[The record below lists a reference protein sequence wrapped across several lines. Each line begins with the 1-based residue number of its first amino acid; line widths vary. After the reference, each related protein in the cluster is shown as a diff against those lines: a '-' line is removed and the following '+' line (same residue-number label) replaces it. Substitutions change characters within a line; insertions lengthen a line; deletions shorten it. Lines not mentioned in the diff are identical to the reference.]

1 MSISQVLNCLF
12 VCVGKFSVAKVQ
24 NNIFPASPPKYFF
37 QLSPDFFRGTLRIRC
52 SSSLLSNVPHVARVS
67 KEFVLIAR
75 QCTARC
81 VCYENEL
88 LLYNNLCF
96 TQRKWGKAGVY
107 ALKEQTAPSP
117 GQSRLPF
124 QGVLQPPRTMRALLF
139 RFLLGAPP
147 NRYKLLTPIP
157 LRIPPLSGRGGPGNC
172 GLRWHWG
179 CLG

>member
-81 VCYENEL
+81 VCNENEL

-107 ALKEQTAPSP
+107 ALKGQTAPCP

-124 QGVLQPPRTMRALLF
+124 
-139 RFLLGAPP
+139 
-147 NRYKLLTPIP
+147 
-157 LRIPPLSGRGGPGNC
+157 SGRASTSAHYA
-172 GLRWHWG
+172 RSVI
-179 CLG
+179 